1 MYQHSRPTSP
11 NRGPSSTVG
20 SSYAESDY
28 DGFVT
33 AAVQH
38 VTQNR
43 ASQQQQTADSSFAS
57 HMNYMSSRYEQ
68 NFSGRG
74 EGGASYSGDH
84 FVSSFDNSNNE
95 KGSVA
100 AAAAAAAAV
109 SSDFDHDKNMDKT
122 GRTST
127 TQTGGNNSAM
137 SRSERLKKY
146 NAWKEKQQSS
156 PQIPSSSSSPKINPY
171 SKSPTPT
178 MNPYSKHTTAVS
190 TSQSPV
196 PSPSPQ
202 QSPRALGSRRMRME
216 KLRASPSPS
225 MRGRVS
231 TPPARNGSAS
241 PSMTS
246 YSGVDINNSY
256 AHSAA
261 SPSSYPSK
269 STGVSDNVVGSTPE
283 KKGYSAF
290 RTPDRHHAS
299 PNHHPHTTFRA
310 TPPSSIIQTTTHDHP
325 TDARD
330 GNNRNRSRS
339 RSSSSNSSRSSHN
352 NGQMKVSESTRAVGA
367 AYLNRGTP
375 PQPPRHVSPPPPP
388 PHHVPPSRYTSA
400 RDQSG
405 PSYGAT
411 SSLGGQH
418 PETSRYSPLGQ
429 SSVDGEQDRSNKRYS
444 PANYG
449 INENVAIPMI
459 ETSPFNEKDWN
470 EGSGHVSQM
479 HPRSMNTNNPNKKNL
494 GDSSSRTFE
503 KSTVE
508 NPHMM
513 KVSNSIENKGISPV
527 DITLRAIRSSKFS
540 NNGGGTYSHNSVSSD
555 KYTRHETSA
564 SAFPTHPIS
573 SEANMQ
579 SEQSVQYEYSNEY
592 VNRQDDRTVESSLA
606 SGNDTLS
613 SWWQSTYGTSQA
625 SEVNIAISK
634 VLSPHNQNDEDDDE
648 DIFSGIDAPD
658 DESLGAV
665 EDSHNE
671 SSIRAREAKSSKRND
686 RRRVSPLPLVHEV
699 SNEYDESP
707 DNRLS
712 RGNAKMQ
719 EESNAYNESTD
730 YPSPRGNV
738 KVQVLDSNPTNSN
751 SADLSRDEEDQA
763 YAQRRPRGRS
773 SRKYRSEAVDT
784 SHLEEAMMVP
794 SEATD
799 LSQDDDD
806 DDEEED
812 TLGATTYDLDNPTIP
827 VEWEGSDVREKK
839 SKIFSFKDLGCSV
852 LDTVTLNACQV
863 PVDAEDREKLCKL
876 TTRILN
882 RKAHLH
888 LMSLFIFTF

>member
-57 HMNYMSSRYEQ
+57 HMDYMSGRYKQ
-68 NFSGRG
+68 GFSGRDQ
-74 EGGASYSGDH
+74 GGASYSGDH
-84 FVSSFDNSNNE
+84 FVSSFDNNNNE
-95 KGSVA
+95 KGSTA

-109 SSDFDHDKNMDKT
+109 SSDFDHDKSIEKT
-122 GRTST
+122 GGAST
-127 TQTGGNNSAM
+127 VQTGSNSSGM
-137 SRSERLKKY
+137 SRSERMKKY
-146 NAWKEKQQSS
+146 NAWKEKQQAS
-156 PQIPSSSSSPKINPY
+156 PQIPSSSSSPKMNQD

-178 MNPYSKHTTAVS
+178 MKQYSKNTTTVS

-196 PSPSPQ
+196 LSPSPQ
-202 QSPRALGSRRMRME
+202 QSPRGLGSRRMRME

-256 AHSAA
+256 ANAA
-261 SPSSYPSK
+261 SSPSSYPSK
-269 STGVSDNVVGSTPE
+269 STVVTDNVVRSTTE

-299 PNHHPHTTFRA
+299 PNHHPQTTFGA
-310 TPPSSIIQTTTHDHP
+310 TPSSPVVSTTTHDHP
-325 TDARD
+325 TNARD

-339 RSSSSNSSRSSHN
+339 RSSSKSSSTSSHN
-352 NGQMKVSESTRAVGA
+352 NGQMKVNKSTRAVGA
-367 AYLNRGTP
+367 AYVNIGTP

-388 PHHVPPSRYTSA
+388 PQYVPSSRYSSA

-405 PSYGAT
+405 PSTGAPA
-411 SSLGGQH
+411 SLGGQH
-418 PETSRYSPLGQ
+418 PGTTSYSQLGQ
-429 SSVDGEQDRSNKRYS
+429 SGVDGEKDRSNKRYS
-444 PANYG
+444 PAKYG
-449 INENVAIPMI
+449 INENVAVPMI

-479 HPRSMNTNNPNKKNL
+479 HPRSMNINNPTKKNL
-494 GDSSSRTFE
+494 VDSSLRTLQQ
-503 KSTVE
+503 STVE

-513 KVSNSIENKGISPV
+513 KVSSSIENKGISPV

-540 NNGGGTYSHNSVSSD
+540 NNGGGTYSHNAVSSD
-555 KYTRHETSA
+555 NYARHETSA
-564 SAFPTHPIS
+564 SAFPTRPIS
-573 SEANMQ
+573 SGANVQ

-592 VNRQDDRTVESSLA
+592 VSRQDDRTVESSLA

-634 VLSPHNQNDEDDDE
+634 VLSPHNQSDEDDDE

-665 EDSHNE
+665 EVDSNNE
-671 SSIRAREAKSSKRND
+671 SSIRAREAKSSKMND
-686 RRRVSPLPLVHEV
+686 RRRVSPLPLVQEV

-707 DNRLS
+707 DNRSS
-712 RGNAKMQ
+712 RGNVKMQ
-719 EESNAYNESTD
+719 EESNAYDESTG
-730 YPSPRGNV
+730 YPSPQGKV
-738 KVQVLDSNPTNSN
+738 KVQVLDSTPTNSH
-751 SADLSRDEEDQA
+751 SADITRDEEDRA

-773 SRKYRSEAVDT
+773 TRKYRSEAVDT

-806 DDEEED
+806 EEEE
-812 TLGATTYDLDNPTIP
+812 TLDATTYDLDNPTIP
-827 VEWEGSDVREKK
+827 VEWEGSDVREQK

-876 TTRILN
+876 TTRIIN

-888 LMSLFIFTF
+888 LISLFIFTF